1 MIFQDTPNPNAKK
14 IEIDHA
20 FEVSTNLSN
29 KDVSED
35 SELNFF
41 VNHVGIKNLFTGP
54 GFITLMK
61 HDEYDWESIIKDFN
75 NYT

>member
-41 VNHVGIKNLFTGP
+41 VNHEGIKNLFTGP